1 MEPVVFEKVKMVS
14 GKVLALGGWPQVC
27 FYVEGG
33 GSRPPGGWGGVDSLL
48 HHFTW
53 GQRVPLMPFLML
65 SHYLVVA
72 QSAL

>member
-1 MEPVVFEKVKMVS
+1 MDGLRCVYMWKDGVAGLLV
-14 GKVLALGGWPQVC
+14 
-27 FYVEGG
+27 
-33 GSRPPGGWGGVDSLL
+33 GWGGVDSLL

-53 GQRVPLMPFLML
+53 GQRVPLLPFLML